1 MTNEFAT
8 TNKIQSLS
16 PVILEI
22 IEVDKEKHMDNNSNH
37 ENHENGKKDVLI
49 MEDDHYITNIYSK
62 ALTRVGYSFDIAKT
76 MDQARV
82 CLDRNAYRV
91 FICDIHMGNERG
103 TDLLPEYEEAFTKN
117 DTKVVMASAY
127 GNYRILA
134 GEAGADFFLE
144 KPISLGTLFTLID
157 RLLDTPDQEDKPTK
171 PYYRSSFGNYSFR
184 KASELRRKRHD

>member
-1 MTNEFAT
+1 M
-8 TNKIQSLS
+8 
-16 PVILEI
+16 
-22 IEVDKEKHMDNNSNH
+22 NSNSAQ
-37 ENHENGKKDVLI
+37 ENGKKDVLI
-49 MEDDHYITNIYSK
+49 MEDDHYITNIYTK

-82 CLDRNAYRV
+82 YLDQNAYRV

-103 TDLLPEYEEAFTKN
+103 TDLLPEYEEVFAEN
-117 DTKVVMASAY
+117 GTKVVMASAY

-134 GEAGADFFLE
+134 KEAGADFFLE

-157 RLLDTPDQEDKPTK
+157 SLLDSTDQEAKSTK
-171 PYYRSSFGNYSFR
+171 PYYRSSIRSYPFR

>member
-1 MTNEFAT
+1 
-8 TNKIQSLS
+8 
-16 PVILEI
+16 
-22 IEVDKEKHMDNNSNH
+22 MDSNSDQ
-37 ENHENGKKDVLI
+37 ENGKKDVLI
-49 MEDDHYITNIYSK
+49 MEDDHYITNIYTK

-82 CLDRNAYRV
+82 CLDQNAYRV

-103 TDLLPEYEEAFTKN
+103 TDLLPEYEEIFSEN

-134 GEAGADFFLE
+134 KEAGADFFLE

-157 RLLDTPDQEDKPTK
+157 SLLDARGQGAKSTK
-171 PYYRSSFGNYSFR
+171 PFYRSSIRSYPFR

>member
-1 MTNEFAT
+1 M
-8 TNKIQSLS
+8 
-16 PVILEI
+16 
-22 IEVDKEKHMDNNSNH
+22 NSNN
-37 ENHENGKKDVLI
+37 NHENGKKDVLI

-82 CLDRNAYRV
+82 CLDRTIYSV

-103 TDLLPEYEEAFTKN
+103 TDLLPEYLETFAEN

-127 GNYRILA
+127 GNYRVLA

-157 RLLDTPDQEDKPTK
+157 RLLDSPGQKDKTTK
-171 PYYRSSFGNYSFR
+171 PFYRSSLGSYAFR
-184 KASELRRKRHD
+184 KASELRRKQHD

>member
-1 MTNEFAT
+1 
-8 TNKIQSLS
+8 
-16 PVILEI
+16 
-22 IEVDKEKHMDNNSNH
+22 MDSNSDQ
-37 ENHENGKKDVLI
+37 ENGKKDVLI
-49 MEDDHYITNIYSK
+49 MEDDHYITNIYTK

-82 CLDRNAYRV
+82 CLDQNAYRV

-103 TDLLPEYEEAFTKN
+103 TDLLPEYEEAFAEN
-117 DTKVVMASAY
+117 GTKVVMASAY

-134 GEAGADFFLE
+134 KEAGADFFLE

-157 RLLDTPDQEDKPTK
+157 SLLDTPRQESKSTK
-171 PYYRSSFGNYSFR
+171 PYYRSSIRSYPFR

>member
-1 MTNEFAT
+1 MRYEKLTP
-8 TNKIQSLS
+8 
-16 PVILEI
+16 PVFEI
-22 IEVDKEKHMDNNSNH
+22 IEVDKEKYMNSN
-37 ENHENGKKDVLI
+37 NNQENGKKDVLI

-91 FICDIHMGNERG
+91 FICDVHMGNERG
-103 TDLLPEYEEAFTKN
+103 TDLLPEYKEIFAEN
-117 DTKVVMASAY
+117 NTKVVMASAY

-157 RLLDTPDQEDKPTK
+157 RLLDAPDQEDKPAK
-171 PYYRSSFGNYSFR
+171 PYYRSSIGTYSFR
-184 KASELRRKRHD
+184 KASQLRRKQHD

>member
-1 MTNEFAT
+1 
-8 TNKIQSLS
+8 
-16 PVILEI
+16 
-22 IEVDKEKHMDNNSNH
+22 MDNNNNH
-37 ENHENGKKDVLI
+37 KNGKKDVLI

-82 CLDRNAYRV
+82 CLDRNAYCV

-103 TDLLPEYEEAFTKN
+103 TDLLPEYEEVFSKN

-157 RLLDTPDQEDKPTK
+157 RLLDQPEQGDKPIK
-171 PYYRSSFGNYSFR
+171 HYYRSSIGNYSFR
-184 KASELRRKRHD
+184 NIKQLRRKRHD